1 MKYLGSN
8 VDQDE
13 RCILFS
19 QEDYIKDL
27 KPIEIELTKDKNRE
41 LSVKEQH
48 DYRALVDN

>member
-27 KPIEIELTKDKNRE
+27 KPIEIELTKDKNQCQKNNTIIE
-41 LSVKEQH
+41 PF
-48 DYRALVDN
+48 VDN